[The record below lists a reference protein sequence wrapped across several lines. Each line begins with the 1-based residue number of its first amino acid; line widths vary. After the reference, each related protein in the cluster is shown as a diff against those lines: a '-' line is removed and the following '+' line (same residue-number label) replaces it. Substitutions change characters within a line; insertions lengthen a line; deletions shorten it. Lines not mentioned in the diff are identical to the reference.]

1 MNSSRISRQTDER
14 SSPSKYFSLNTFL
27 THVFMLMMYKF
38 SFQTQ
43 LNKNKNFISKNI
55 MQKENFAIIFNLKSL
70 MKQWKI
76 F

>member
-1 MNSSRISRQTDER
+1 
-14 SSPSKYFSLNTFL
+14 
-27 THVFMLMMYKF
+27 MLMMYKF
-38 SFQTQ
+38 SFETQ
-43 LNKNKNFISKNI
+43 LNKNKNFILKNI